1 MARHL
6 ESQLDFIFFFYGL
19 SFILLGA
26 LCLVLARGQD
36 DDRGATIRW
45 IGLFGCVHGANEW
58 LDMLALIAGDGTEF
72 MVVRTVVLIVS
83 FMLLAEAGRKGAETH
98 GLPMPGPWIY
108 IPILIGIGAIGFV
121 DGLPSAKAAARYL
134 LAAPGA
140 VLVAFT
146 AFTGR
151 NDDIRINRPLMVGV
165 TIAFAGYAVAAG
177 MIVEFA
183 PFWPANSFN
192 QETFLRVTGVP
203 IQLVRG
209 LIAVALAALVWAAWG
224 RRVME
229 KLDYPGYSRHLKRQ
243 FIGVLTTLLLVLALG
258 WALTNYLGEIYREGV
273 EGEATGDVTLLVSG
287 LERET
292 GIADAMVK
300 ALAASPSVQPMLAG
314 REGNRVAELSLLEL
328 DAGVIQATRGL
339 IVNRAGDIVGS
350 SDSSD
355 QSWLGMPNLRSVD
368 WFEQSIAGRAVHQ
381 IRVDPPQR
389 LRTYLTASP
398 IRDADGEIQGV
409 AMLETSLETLAE
421 LMTRFDQAFFVV
433 DARGLVVITNR
444 RDELFRT
451 LWPRPDLPRLQIA
464 EQFGASGRPML
475 AREIFGGDW
484 VEFGGRRS
492 YVLRQPI
499 DGTQMSLILAIPVK
513 GIFASRLLG
522 IIITLQ
528 VAIAALFYFFGMD
541 RGVRDRFER
550 QLREELLI
558 QTEDLARQAATDSLT
573 GLANRMKFDAR
584 LNEELSRS
592 LRSGRPFSLIIFD
605 IDHFK
610 EVNDIY
616 GHPVGDQVLVRL
628 SRTVDASVRQADL
641 LARWGGEEFAILL
654 PDTDAA
660 AAYETAKKLRLLV
673 AHTIFEH
680 VGTITAS
687 FGVAQVLPGD
697 HADTL
702 VARADNALYRAKL
715 NGRNRVELS
724 LPVIEVVELSPTA

>member
-1 MARHL
+1 
-6 ESQLDFIFFFYGL
+6 
-19 SFILLGA
+19 
-26 LCLVLARGQD
+26 
-36 DDRGATIRW
+36 
-45 IGLFGCVHGANEW
+45 
-58 LDMLALIAGDGTEF
+58 
-72 MVVRTVVLIVS
+72 
-83 FMLLAEAGRKGAETH
+83 
-98 GLPMPGPWIY
+98 
-108 IPILIGIGAIGFV
+108 
-121 DGLPSAKAAARYL
+121 
-134 LAAPGA
+134 
-140 VLVAFT
+140 
-146 AFTGR
+146 
-151 NDDIRINRPLMVGV
+151 
-165 TIAFAGYAVAAG
+165 
-177 MIVEFA
+177 
-183 PFWPANSFN
+183 
-192 QETFLRVTGVP
+192 
-203 IQLVRG
+203 
-209 LIAVALAALVWAAWG
+209 
-224 RRVME
+224 
-229 KLDYPGYSRHLKRQ
+229 
-243 FIGVLTTLLLVLALG
+243 
-258 WALTNYLGEIYREGV
+258 
-273 EGEATGDVTLLVSG
+273 
-287 LERET
+287 
-292 GIADAMVK
+292 
-300 ALAASPSVQPMLAG
+300 
-314 REGNRVAELSLLEL
+314 
-328 DAGVIQATRGL
+328 
-339 IVNRAGDIVGS
+339 
-350 SDSSD
+350 
-355 QSWLGMPNLRSVD
+355 
-368 WFEQSIAGRAVHQ
+368 
-381 IRVDPPQR
+381 
-389 LRTYLTASP
+389 
-398 IRDADGEIQGV
+398 
-409 AMLETSLETLAE
+409 
-421 LMTRFDQAFFVV
+421 
-433 DARGLVVITNR
+433 
-444 RDELFRT
+444 
-451 LWPRPDLPRLQIA
+451 
-464 EQFGASGRPML
+464 ML

-592 LRSGRPFSLIIFD
+592 LRNARPFSLIIFD

-628 SRTVDASVRQADL
+628 SRTVDASIRQADL